1 MFAFIRSI
9 SFTVQAMIPVVALIL
24 FGVAWF
30 LPGNL
35 QPGLIYGNGLFYLP
49 ADGWMYT
56 LWTGMASLPLWAQI
70 LPACITAIF
79 IAVLLAGTDMA
90 NILMGRRSYALA
102 FVYLLLLAS
111 GGHFF
116 LFHPAMPATLLMVVS
131 QRFLLALYKRET
143 EYAIVFVMGF
153 AWGAA
158 ALLYPPVLAL
168 APALLLGLLLMVSTN
183 WRHWL
188 VCIMGLALP
197 GVLASVCWYLLGDLS
212 YEMRTFFSW
221 FKLREF
227 ALPAYLLKE
236 PFVAAWML
244 LLVVWTVLATMRYRN
259 PKIQSRQ
266 LFQHN
271 FLLFVNILVVTV
283 LMKTVAIEFTWLL
296 VLPLSYFMTF
306 WALEESRGWVRDLF
320 FFSLIAAFVFFRIRG
335 LII

>member
-1 MFAFIRSI
+1 
-9 SFTVQAMIPVVALIL
+9 
-24 FGVAWF
+24 
-30 LPGNL
+30 
-35 QPGLIYGNGLFYLP
+35 
-49 ADGWMYT
+49 
-56 LWTGMASLPLWAQI
+56 
-70 LPACITAIF
+70 
-79 IAVLLAGTDMA
+79 
-90 NILMGRRSYALA
+90 
-102 FVYLLLLAS
+102 
-111 GGHFF
+111 
-116 LFHPAMPATLLMVVS
+116 
-131 QRFLLALYKRET
+131 
-143 EYAIVFVMGF
+143 
-153 AWGAA
+153 
-158 ALLYPPVLAL
+158 
-168 APALLLGLLLMVSTN
+168 MVSTN

-212 YEMRTFFSW
+212 YEVRTFFSW

-271 FLLFVNILVVTV
+271 FLLFVNILVVAV